1 MTEHTITV
9 DVYAHWGNQAPRY
22 RVYVDN
28 NLLTER
34 DFIWPGST
42 MFARERIVVNLDPG
56 THSVKIEQI
65 GNSGTIQA
73 KNVLVDDIAS
83 SLDFVIP
90 E

>member
-1 MTEHTITV
+1 MNEHKITV
-9 DVYAHWGNQAPRY
+9 DVYAHWGNQSPRY

-42 MFARERIVVNLDPG
+42 TFVRENILVNLTPG
-56 THSVKIEQI
+56 KHTLKIEQI
-65 GNSGTIQA
+65 GNNGTIQA
-73 KNVLVDDIAS
+73 KNVVVDDVAS